1 MRAKWPSPP
10 LRNKIFSNL
19 FVISERVR
27 LYIHPKNGN
36 LLAGSCAEAFE
47 RTVDG
52 EAGAHHWRGFLGW
65 DLVGDRESE
74 VFMGSDVTCIPALRD
89 CAIGIWGTV
98 RI

>member
-1 MRAKWPSPP
+1 MI
-10 LRNKIFSNL
+10 NKRQGL
-19 FVISERVR
+19 DVG

-52 EAGAHHWRGFLGW
+52 EAGAHHRRGFLGW

-89 CAIGIWGTV
+89 CTIGIWGTV